1 MSADCE
7 EYFNLGCSDDQTEIM
22 GGVIYVTVTVICANA
37 LFTMVS
43 QSTVKGDGM
52 AVDVTGITRRW
63 NETNHVP
70 VQSIGAV
77 SRPTAVPCSDCSG
90 VAREPDA

>member
-43 QSTVKGDGM
+43 RVSAPC
-52 AVDVTGITRRW
+52 AVY
-63 NETNHVP
+63 EF
-70 VQSIGAV
+70 
-77 SRPTAVPCSDCSG
+77 
-90 VAREPDA
+90 